1 MSVVN
6 NVRIVKF
13 SSKDRSRC
21 AELDYFLNRK
31 PLGNIQLYF
40 DDKLLIDITDQDQP
54 DYDDI
59 KFD

>member
-13 SSKDRSRC
+13 SSKDSSSR
-21 AELDYFLNRK
+21 AELDYFLTRK

-40 DDKLLIDITDQDQP
+40 DDKLLIDITDQDHP

-59 KFD
+59 KFN

>member
-1 MSVVN
+1 MPIVN

-13 SSKDRSRC
+13 SSKNNNSC
-21 AELDYFLNRK
+21 AEMDYFMTRK

-40 DDKLLIDITDQDQP
+40 DDKLLIDITDQDHP

-59 KFD
+59 VFS

>member
-13 SSKDRSRC
+13 SSKDSSSR
-21 AELDYFLNRK
+21 AELYYFLTLK

-40 DDKLLIDITDQDQP
+40 DDKLLIDITDQDHP

-59 KFD
+59 KFN